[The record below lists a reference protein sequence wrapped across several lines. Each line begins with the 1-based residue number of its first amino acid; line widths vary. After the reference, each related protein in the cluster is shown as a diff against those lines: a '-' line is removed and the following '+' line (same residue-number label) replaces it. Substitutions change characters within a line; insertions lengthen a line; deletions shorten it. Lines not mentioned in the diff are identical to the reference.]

1 MAKKVGHRLRDKDN
15 QTTSENSR
23 NLGPIFLT
31 VPVVYVD
38 DVCDGEDADE
48 SCPEVGSLA
57 PQVFR
62 LLLHVHRVPDV
73 DLDLV
78 LYWE

>member
-1 MAKKVGHRLRDKDN
+1 M
-15 QTTSENSR
+15 T
-23 NLGPIFLT
+23 I
-31 VPVVYVD
+31 PVIDVD

-57 PQVFR
+57 PQVLR
-62 LLLHVHRVPDV
+62 LLLHVHGVPDV

-78 LYWE
+78 LNWEDRNWAMTLL